1 MAKTSNMSLAE
12 LESMLKEQKV
22 RLDSLKKKQNTLQKD
37 LDSVNQEIATLE
49 GKGKGK
55 GRRGRPPG
63 STSGSTKKVRRRRAK
78 NAKPLKAHVIEALNG
93 NKKGLTLQQVSDKVQ
108 ASGYKSKSKSFKNV
122 LYQCLYHNKEFVHDA
137 DAGTYKL
144 K

>member
-1 MAKTSNMSLAE
+1 MAKSSNMSLAE
-12 LESMLKEQKV
+12 LEKMLKEQKN
-22 RLDSLKKKQNTLQKD
+22 RLESLKKKQSSLQKD

-49 GKGKGK
+49 GKGARG
-55 GRRGRPPG
+55 RGRPPG
-63 STSGSTKKVRRRRAK
+63 SASGSTKKVRRRRAK
-78 NAKPLKAHVIEALNG
+78 NAKPLKSHVIEALNG

-108 ASGYKSKSKSFKNV
+108 ESGYKSKSKSFKNV

-137 DAGTYKL
+137 EAGTYKL

>member
-49 GKGKGK
+49 GKG
-55 GRRGRPPG
+55 RRGRPPG

-93 NKKGLTLQQVSDKVQ
+93 IKKGLTLQQVSDKVQ
-108 ASGYKSKSKSFKNV
+108 ASGYKSKSKNFKNV